1 MVEVIGTKEFE
12 AWYQDLDE
20 KDTEA
25 VTRVVGLLEALGVAL
40 PSPYSSGI
48 EGTRF
53 PLRELRIQ
61 SGGHPLR
68 VFYAFDPTRSAVL
81 LIGGDKKGDDRFYER
96 MIPIAERIWL
106 DYLASL

>member
-1 MVEVIGTKEFE
+1 MVEVIGTEEFD

-25 VTRVVGLLEALGVAL
+25 VTRVVGLLEALGIAL
-40 PSPYSSGI
+40 SSPYSSGI
-48 EGTRF
+48 EGARF

-81 LIGGDKKGDDRFYER
+81 LIGGDKKGDDRFYQR